1 MVKVSVVSKDGLLN
15 KIEISGHAN
24 SNVKGHDLVCAGV
37 SSVAFGTLNALDE
50 MTSESVDLHV
60 GHTIRIEVLNLFDEK
75 CQLILKTMMIQLAT
89 IEQQYSKYI
98 EIKQEVSS

>member
-1 MVKVSVVSKDGLLN
+1 MVKVCVVSKDGLLE
-15 KIEISGHAN
+15 KIEISGHAD
-24 SNVKGHDLVCAGV
+24 SNVKGQDLVCAGV

-50 MTSESVDLHV
+50 MTSKSVDLSV
-60 GHTIRIEVLNLFDEK
+60 DRQIKIEVLNLLDEK
-75 CQLILKTMMIQLAT
+75 CQIILQTMMIQLAT